1 MSNIR
6 IGMLEFGYRAGKTS
20 METLEEVTQYAVRAD
35 EMGCSRFWIGEH
47 HRPFKT
53 NAWSNPD
60 ILLTLLAGMTE
71 RIRIGT
77 AGSLISVYSP
87 YAIAMNFKLLNSL
100 FGNRIDLGLAKG
112 VPDSDYAIQ
121 LLNKELNRT
130 NWTPYFG
137 KNLEL
142 IHDLFHREEELFER
156 DIVLPPYGGMP
167 PQLWYLSGSFK
178 SLAHI
183 VKYKTNFCKSLF
195 HGNAD
200 NEMDASVLDHY
211 RGEYAER
218 HGMLPE
224 VNLALSVR
232 IIKDTDSAARTAV
245 TGTGKEAF
253 KTLVISVEELY
264 DTVHLYHETYD
275 INEFIIHDAS
285 TDSSEKM
292 EHLSMLKELFLITN
306 EANEEV

>member
-6 IGMLEFGYRAGKTS
+6 IGILEFGYRAGRNS
-20 METLEEVTQYAVRAD
+20 LETVEEVMQYAVRAD
-35 EMGCSRFWIGEH
+35 EMQCSRFWIGEH

-53 NAWSNPD
+53 NSWSNPD

-87 YAIAMNFKLLNSL
+87 YAIATNFKFLNSL

-130 NWTPYFG
+130 NWAPYFE
-137 KNLEL
+137 KNLQL
-142 IHDLFHREEELFER
+142 IHDLFHQEEQLFER

-195 HGNAD
+195 HSHAD
-200 NEMDASVLDHY
+200 NEMDPSVLARY
-211 RGEYAER
+211 REEYAEL

-224 VNLALSVR
+224 VNLAMSVR
-232 IIKDTDSAARTAV
+232 IAKHTDNASGTAV
-245 TGTGKEAF
+245 TGSGKEAF
-253 KTLVISVEELY
+253 KTLVISTEELY
-264 DTVHLYHETYD
+264 DTIQQYKETYD
-275 INEFIIHDAS
+275 IDEFIIHDAS
-285 TDSSEKM
+285 SDNSEKM
-292 EHLSMLKELFLITN
+292 ENMSMLKELFFITN